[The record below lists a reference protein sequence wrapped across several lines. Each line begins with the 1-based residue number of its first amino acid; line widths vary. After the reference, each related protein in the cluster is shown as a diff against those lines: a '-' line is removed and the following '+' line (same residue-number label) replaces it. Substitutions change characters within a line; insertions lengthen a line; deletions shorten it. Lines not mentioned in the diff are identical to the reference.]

1 MESYALPVQVYGAG
15 LIFARVG
22 ALVMLLPGI
31 GETAVPP
38 RIRLGIALLLSL
50 MLYPVLSARLP
61 SVPTDLGG
69 VAGQVIVELLLGLAI
84 GAVIRFFLGSL
95 AVAGEVISLQTTLAF
110 AQTTNPLQA
119 QPSTSVSTFLTVVGL
134 TLVFSTDLHQL
145 FIAAIVKTYTLFPP
159 GGRLPTADLSGLA
172 VRAMGETFALGI
184 QLSAPILVFSLVIYV
199 AAGLIGR
206 MMPQFQVFF
215 VATPLIVLLGLSI
228 LALGLG
234 VIGLV
239 WVDHLRAFVGQ
250 LG

>member
-22 ALVMLLPGI
+22 ALVMLMPGI
-31 GETAVPP
+31 GESSVPP

-61 SVPTDLGG
+61 AIPTDLGG
-69 VAGQVIVELLLGLAI
+69 VAGQVIVEVLLGLAI

-95 AVAGEVISLQTTLAF
+95 AVAGEVISLQTTLSF

-119 QPSTSVSTFLTVVGL
+119 QPSTSVATFLTVVGL

-145 FIAAIVKTYTLFPP
+145 FIAAIVRTYTLFPP
-159 GGRLPTADLSGLA
+159 GARLPSADLSGLA
-172 VRAMGETFALGI
+172 VRAMGETFALGV

-239 WVDHLRAFVGQ
+239 WVDRLRAFVGQ

>member
-1 MESYALPVQVYGAG
+1 MEHYALPVQVYAAG

-38 RIRLGIALLLSL
+38 RIRLGLALLLSL
-50 MLYPVLSARLP
+50 MLFPVVGARLP
-61 SVPTDLGG
+61 AVPGDLGAL
-69 VAGQVIVELLLGLAI
+69 AGQVIVEILIGLAI
-84 GAVIRFFLGSL
+84 GTLLRLFLGAL
-95 AVAGEVISLQTTLAF
+95 AVAGEVISLQTTLSF
-110 AQTTNPLQA
+110 AQTANPMQA
-119 QPSTSVSTFLTVVGL
+119 QPSTSVATFLGVVGL
-134 TLVFSTDLHQL
+134 TLVFATDLHQL
-145 FIAAIVKTYTLFPP
+145 FLAALVKTYALFPP
-159 GGRLPTADLSGLA
+159 GGRLPTADLSRLA
-172 VRAMGETFALGI
+172 VKTVGDTFALGV
-184 QLSAPILVFSLVIYV
+184 QLSAPILVFSLVVYV

-215 VATPLIVLLGLSI
+215 AATPLILLLGLSG

-239 WVDHLRAFVGQ
+239 WVDRFRAFLGQ